1 METFLL
7 HLKHAGIHNKYN
19 KYRKTKLDEISTLTD
34 NFSKRTNV
42 VLKIKIINKQIITPS
57 CNINIPV
64 LQQIL
69 HLYWYLYTDSL

>member
-7 HLKHAGIHNKYN
+7 HLKHVGIHNKYN
-19 KYRKTKLDEISTLTD
+19 KYRKSKLDEISTLTD

-42 VLKIKIINKQIITPS
+42 VLKIKIINKHHA
-57 CNINIPV
+57 NINIPV

>member
-19 KYRKTKLDEISTLTD
+19 KYRKTKLDEISTVTD

-57 CNINIPV
+57 FK
-64 LQQIL
+64 
-69 HLYWYLYTDSL
+69 H

>member
-7 HLKHAGIHNKYN
+7 HLKHAVIHNKYN
-19 KYRKTKLDEISTLTD
+19 KYRKTKLDEISTMTD

-57 CNINIPV
+57 CK
-64 LQQIL
+64 
-69 HLYWYLYTDSL
+69 H

>member
-7 HLKHAGIHNKYN
+7 HLKHAGIHNNYN

-57 CNINIPV
+57 CK
-64 LQQIL
+64 
-69 HLYWYLYTDSL
+69 H

>member
-7 HLKHAGIHNKYN
+7 HLKHAGIHN

-42 VLKIKIINKQIITPS
+42 VLKIKIINKHYA
-57 CNINIPV
+57 NINIPV

-69 HLYWYLYTDSL
+69 HRYWYLYTDSL